1 MTSARKKHLAFA
13 FVPAAG
19 AALLSLLS
27 LLLLAPSAQAHARTP
42 RADNCTCDVV
52 SHHATKKVVKKAAHK
67 KVGAGVRRKHSAV
80 HRLHRLSH
88 ATIRVKNPNLVVAQ
102 APARSAPVV
111 DYVRIIPEQNCNM
124 EPSFAVP
131 TCQARQKAAGQ

>member
-13 FVPAAG
+13 FAPAAG
-19 AALLSLLS
+19 AALLS
-27 LLLLAPSAQAHARTP
+27 LLLLAPSAQAHVRAP
-42 RADNCTCDVV
+42 RVDSCTCDVV
-52 SHHATKKVVKKAAHK
+52 SHHATKKVAKKAGHSKVVAHMH
-67 KVGAGVRRKHSAV
+67 RKHSAV

-88 ATIRVKNPNLVVAQ
+88 AAIRVKNPELVVAQ
-102 APARSAPVV
+102 APARRAPVV

-131 TCQARQKAAGQ
+131 ACQARQKAAGQE